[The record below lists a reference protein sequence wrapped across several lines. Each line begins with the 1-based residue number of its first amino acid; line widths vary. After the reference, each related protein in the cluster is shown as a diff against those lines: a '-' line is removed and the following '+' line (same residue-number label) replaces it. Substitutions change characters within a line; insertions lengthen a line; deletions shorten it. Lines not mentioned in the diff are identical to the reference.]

1 MPKPP
6 TFYQFIPW
14 ILNRMEKKQASKE
27 KLSEIMWRIFGKD
40 RHDGKLT
47 SPGVPRTIHQLLN
60 AVPNKGE
67 YKILSLTKDGFYT
80 IGPDGEKVLQGN
92 PPNSLKELTETEI
105 NRWKK
110 VCLDSTGMDI
120 DELIYR
126 TFA

>member
-6 TFYQFIPW
+6 IFYQFIPW
-14 ILNRMEKKQASKE
+14 ILNRMGKRQASKE

-40 RHDGKLT
+40 RPDGKLT
-47 SPGVPRTIHQLLN
+47 SRGVPRTIHQLLN
-60 AVPNKGE
+60 AVPNKGK

-80 IGPDGEKVLQGN
+80 IGPDGEKGLQGSL
-92 PPNSLKELTETEI
+92 PNSLKEITKTEI

-126 TFA
+126 TFV